1 MSCMY
6 HPISLFIGL
15 RYLRGRSG
23 DRFSRFVSYMSTAGI
38 TIGVMALVTVLSV
51 MNGFEA
57 QLKERILGV
66 LPHAVIYQHDGRTPL
81 TESAPQFIQAM
92 SDVAEPEP
100 VVRGEAVIQSS
111 AQLTAGY
118 LIGIEPKKGDP
129 IANHLIAGRL
139 SSLQAGEY
147 KVFLGHSLARSLKVS
162 IGDKVRLM
170 VTNATQ
176 FTPLGRIP
184 SQRNFTVAGIFNTG
198 SDVDGQLMIVNM
210 ADAAK
215 LMRLPQDTVSGWRVF
230 FSDPFMVTDFADKP
244 MPEGWQWSD
253 WRAQRGE
260 LFQAVK
266 MEKNMMGLMLGLI
279 VGIAAFNIISALIM
293 VVMEKQS
300 EVAILKTQGMTQS
313 QVMTIF
319 MVQGASSG
327 VIGAIVGGAV
337 GVALSLNLNAILES
351 AGVALFSFGG
361 HLPIV
366 IDSFQ
371 ILLVVVLA
379 IALSLAATVYPS
391 YRASSVKPAEALRY
405 E

>member
-1 MSCMY
+1 
-6 HPISLFIGL
+6 
-15 RYLRGRSG
+15 
-23 DRFSRFVSYMSTAGI
+23 MSTAGI

-51 MNGFEA
+51 MNGFES

-66 LPHAVIYQHDGRTPL
+66 LPHAVVSQHDGKTPVNGG
-81 TESAPQFIQAM
+81 AVPPFIANM
-92 SDVAEPEP
+92 STIAKPEP
-100 VVRGEAVIQSS
+100 IVRGEAVIQSS

-118 LIGIEPKKGDP
+118 LIGIEPKLGDP
-129 IANHLIAGRL
+129 ISNHLIAGRL

-147 KVFLGHSLARSLKVS
+147 NVFLGHSLARALKVS
-162 IGDKVRLM
+162 MGDKVRLM

-210 ADAAK
+210 TDASK
-215 LMRLPQDTVSGWRVF
+215 LMRLPKETVSGWRVF
-230 FSDPFMVTDFADKP
+230 FADPFTVTEFADKP
-244 MPEGWQWSD
+244 LPEGWQWSD
-253 WRAQRGE
+253 WREQRGE

-279 VGIAAFNIISALIM
+279 VGVAAFNIISALIM

-300 EVAILKTQGMTQS
+300 EVAILKTQGMKQS
-313 QVMTIF
+313 QVMAIF

-327 VIGAIVGGAV
+327 VIGAIVGGVA
-337 GVALSLNLNAILES
+337 GVALSLNLNAILEA

>member
-1 MSCMY
+1 MY

-66 LPHAVIYQHDGRTPL
+66 LPHAVISQHDGRTPL

-215 LMRLPQDTVSGWRVF
+215 LMRLPKDTVSGWRVF

-279 VGIAAFNIISALIM
+279 VGVAAFNIISALIM

-361 HLPIV
+361 HLPI
-366 IDSFQ
+366 
-371 ILLVVVLA
+371 
-379 IALSLAATVYPS
+379 
-391 YRASSVKPAEALRY
+391 
-405 E
+405 

>member
-1 MSCMY
+1 MY

-66 LPHAVIYQHDGRTPL
+66 LPHAVISQNDGKTPL
-81 TESAPQFIQAM
+81 TETAPEFIQTI
-92 SDVAEPEP
+92 SQVAEPEP

-118 LIGIEPKKGDP
+118 LIGIEPKKRDP

-139 SSLQAGEY
+139 SALEAGEY
-147 KVFLGHSLARSLKVS
+147 NVFLGHSLARDLKVS

-176 FTPLGRIP
+176 FTPIGRIP

-210 ADAAK
+210 TDAAK

-230 FSDPFMVTDFADKP
+230 FSDPFMVTDFADKT

-279 VGIAAFNIISALIM
+279 VGVAAFNIISALIM

-327 VIGAIVGGAV
+327 VIGAIVGGLA
-337 GVALSLNLNAILES
+337 GVTLSLNLNAILEA

-361 HLPIV
+361 RLPIL
-366 IDSFQ
+366 IDSLQ

>member
-1 MSCMY
+1 MY

-66 LPHAVIYQHDGRTPL
+66 LPHAVISQHDGRTPL

-215 LMRLPQDTVSGWRVF
+215 LMRLPKDTVSGWRVF
-230 FSDPFMVTDFADKP
+230 FSDPFMVTDFSDKP

-279 VGIAAFNIISALIM
+279 VGVAAFNIISALIM

-327 VIGAIVGGAV
+327 VIGAIVGGVV